1 MCKRPSVQ
9 RLLRVNRFCVQKLL
23 DVCVQKLLRVKT
35 SLCKTFLYVHKSN
48 QSLPIFSGPMHVRR
62 ECALSDVLNPKKL
75 RRLAEGKSAFKTGRT
90 VLTINLMTAISQ
102 TTIEKCQIFPIAQW
116 QHIKDL
122 ETHPSHHSLKPPTH
136 ISSRICEF
144 KNFLHTAEKTTVA
157 LGARIGIPDK
167 DSQYH
172 ATSLCE
178 M

>member
-1 MCKRPSVQ
+1 MFFSSHTRE
-9 RLLRVNRFCVQKLL
+9 
-23 DVCVQKLLRVKT
+23 
-35 SLCKTFLYVHKSN
+35 
-48 QSLPIFSGPMHVRR
+48 QSLPIFSGPMHVRH
-62 ECALSDVLNPKKL
+62 ECALSDVLNPKL

-102 TTIEKCQIFPIAQW
+102 TTIEKGQIFPIAQW

-122 ETHPSHHSLKPPTH
+122 EIHPSHHSLKNTSHCH
-136 ISSRICEF
+136 ISSRICDF
-144 KNFLHTAEKTTVA
+144 KNFLHTAAKTTVA
-157 LGARIGIPDK
+157 PGAKIGIPDK